1 MRQFFQRLLLP
12 LAVAA
17 VTQTSI
23 VSAEGIRL
31 IGPSGEVQ
39 SSPQFSSEI
48 VRNAASS
55 ANSEPSTFFGPTT
68 EQDTLWSIAT
78 RLKPSAAVTVQQT
91 LLAIYRLNPQAF
103 ENQNI
108 HSLIPGSTLRV
119 PSLSQVSSA
128 TTQEAINIMA
138 AHQARLNQGDVKP
151 AIQPAP
157 IAKPQPVVEAKTQK
171 ATAKVA
177 ETVTVPAMVDTVKPE
192 VEKVEKQIAASDT
205 ELVALEEKNHKLRL
219 MVAQMQS
226 EVDNLKQELGDENRI
241 RSEVEKLLQEE
252 RVKRDEAQ
260 KLAPSAL
267 DQLLSNG
274 WMVGLLAL
282 IPGLLI
288 GLLVLMLLS
297 RRSKSSSTE
306 PTLQPAQTATP
317 EAAIAPVTV
326 GEPEIDGLDDELL
339 LDDDLFGDT
348 DDSEKLFSDEVDS
361 KDEDDIFADLDESD
375 LDFNLEGED
384 GQDPFAGID
393 DDGDLDT
400 EFGSNSGISVNSEEK
415 ALGLEEMERAL
426 DEATHNANDDDDEA
440 AFDLSDD
447 GDMSQAEI
455 ESLLANDGEVEDL
468 ESDAIDQSMLD
479 ELLSGFDQE
488 DDTADDLDFDTLLDD
503 NLDELMSDPI
513 ERELTQTDVKMT
525 SDEDLESLFNSI
537 ESQADLDTLE
547 AEADNFE
554 ETALL
559 DELIDEDVT
568 LDSDSTDLL
577 DELIADEDGLD
588 TLELDEDFDVASDK
602 LLNELLDE
610 SAPEP
615 SEEFDH
621 NSPTLLDEWV
631 EKEEQPV
638 KTENVASESVEEPVL
653 DDGTEFFEEL
663 LEIEQLAQEPTAEF
677 NSDNFKDD
685 LLSSVPEHDPLLEE
699 FNLDDDEESS
709 FEDEA
714 FDFNPEIEGTDSGAA
729 MQPEETPTA
738 VTVPEPIANEFGVP
752 QDDDWLLDEESE
764 STSEIVEDSQ
774 PLSSADFMAELDG
787 AENTEIVESVR
798 DNVSE
803 TTSASDDNDVERDFF
818 AAELDD
824 ESFDFDEL
832 ELAEYSEEDALADA
846 MAQPE
851 LPGEPEVKEQDLAAE
866 LADAQADDEFE
877 FYGLELPEYSEEDA
891 LADAMAQP
899 ELSGEPE
906 AEVKEENLAA
916 EFADA
921 QADDEYELDDL
932 ELPEY
937 SEEDALAEAI
947 AQPELSGEPEAE
959 VKEENLAAEFVDAQA
974 EDEYEFDDLELPEY
988 SEEDALADAIAQ
1000 PELSGEPEVKEQ
1012 DLAAELADVQAE
1024 DESEF
1029 DDLELPEYSEEDALA
1044 DAMAQPEL
1052 SGEPEVKEQDLAA
1065 ELADVQADDEFEFDD
1080 LELPEYS
1087 EEDALADAVT
1097 KPELSGEPEVKEEG
1111 LVADFADAQAE
1122 DELEFDDLELPEY
1135 SEEDALAD
1143 AIAQPELSGEPEVKE
1158 EDLAAEFADAQA
1170 EDEFEFDDLE
1180 LPEYSEEDA
1189 LADAMAQPE
1198 LSGEPEVKEEG
1209 LAADFADAQ
1218 AEDEFEFDDLELPEY
1233 SEEDALADAMAQPE
1247 LSGEPEVKEEGL
1259 AADFADAQA
1268 EDEFEFDDLELPEY
1282 SEEDVLA
1289 DAMAHPE
1296 LSGEPE
1302 VKEEGLAADFADAQ
1316 AEDEL
1321 EFDDLELPEYSE
1333 EDALADS
1340 IASSDTDPERSVP
1353 EAEAGIDFEAMAHQ
1367 EFDEHSLN
1375 SLLDDNEESE
1385 GFSFD
1390 QPIDAQ
1396 TIDSAGMDIDAMLQ
1410 MGGEDWN
1417 GFSLTPDQQAT
1428 IPDEVPEE
1436 ERAVWQSDIQNQQP
1450 EVATENWATQEDLAD
1465 FDPQEKH
1472 FMTIDEL
1479 MAQVEREETAF
1490 NPDDEELK
1498 LDVGLN
1504 EFPDVIGEISDV
1516 DVDSNSEA
1524 AGKLDLAKIYM
1535 EMNDEK
1541 GAVKLLEEAI
1551 VDGSDD
1557 IRQQAKR
1564 LIDVINGRA

>member
-1 MRQFFQRLLLP
+1 M
-12 LAVAA
+12 
-17 VTQTSI
+17 
-23 VSAEGIRL
+23 
-31 IGPSGEVQ
+31 
-39 SSPQFSSEI
+39 
-48 VRNAASS
+48 
-55 ANSEPSTFFGPTT
+55 
-68 EQDTLWSIAT
+68 AT

-119 PSLSQVSSA
+119 PSLAQVNSA

-157 IAKPQPVVEAKTQK
+157 IAKPQPVVEAKTQQ

-832 ELAEYSEEDALADA
+832 ELAED
-846 MAQPE
+846 
-851 LPGEPEVKEQDLAAE
+851 
-866 LADAQADDEFE
+866 
-877 FYGLELPEYSEEDA
+877 
-891 LADAMAQP
+891 
-899 ELSGEPE
+899 
-906 AEVKEENLAA
+906 
-916 EFADA
+916 
-921 QADDEYELDDL
+921 
-932 ELPEY
+932 

-959 VKEENLAAEFVDAQA
+959 VKEENLAAEFADAQA
-974 EDEYEFDDLELPEY
+974 DDEFEL
-988 SEEDALADAIAQ
+988 
-1000 PELSGEPEVKEQ
+1000 
-1012 DLAAELADVQAE
+1012 
-1024 DESEF
+1024 

-1052 SGEPEVKEQDLAA
+1052 SGEPEVKEEGLAA
-1065 ELADVQADDEFEFDD
+1065 DFAGAQAEDEFEFDD
-1080 LELPEYS
+1080 LDLPEYS
-1087 EEDALADAVT
+1087 EEDALADAVA
-1097 KPELSGEPEVKEEG
+1097 K
-1111 LVADFADAQAE
+1111 
-1122 DELEFDDLELPEY
+1122 
-1135 SEEDALAD
+1135 
-1143 AIAQPELSGEPEVKE
+1143 PELSGEPEVKE

-1189 LADAMAQPE
+1189 LADAIAHPELSGEPEVKEQDLAAELADVQAEDESEFDDLELPEYSEEDALADEMVQPELSGESEVEEEGLVADFADAQAEDEFEFDDLELPEYSEEDALADAIAQPE

-1209 LAADFADAQ
+1209 LAADFANAQ
-1218 AEDEFEFDDLELPEY
+1218 AEDEFEFDDLELPEYSEEDALADAMAQPELSDEPEVKEEGLAADFANVQAEDELEFDDLELPEY

-1259 AADFADAQA
+1259 AADFAN
-1268 EDEFEFDDLELPEY
+1268 
-1282 SEEDVLA
+1282 V
-1289 DAMAHPE
+1289 
-1296 LSGEPE
+1296 
-1302 VKEEGLAADFADAQ
+1302 Q

>member
-119 PSLSQVSSA
+119 PSLAQVNSA

-157 IAKPQPVVEAKTQK
+157 IAKPQPVVEAKTQQ

-260 KLAPSAL
+260 KLAPSTL

-317 EAAIAPVTV
+317 EAVVAPVTV

-468 ESDAIDQSMLD
+468 ESEAIDQSMLD

-503 NLDELMSDPI
+503 NLDELMSEPI

-537 ESQADLDTLE
+537 ESQADLDKLE

-738 VTVPEPIANEFGVP
+738 VTVTEPIANEFGVP

-803 TTSASDDNDVERDFF
+803 ATAASDDNDVERDFF

-906 AEVKEENLAA
+906 VKEEGLAA
-916 EFADA
+916 DFADA
-921 QADDEYELDDL
+921 QAEDEFEFDDL
-932 ELPEY
+932 DLPEY
-937 SEEDALAEAI
+937 SEEDTLADAM

-959 VKEENLAAEFVDAQA
+959 VKEENLAAEF
-974 EDEYEFDDLELPEY
+974 
-988 SEEDALADAIAQ
+988 ADA
-1000 PELSGEPEVKEQ
+1000 
-1012 DLAAELADVQAE
+1012 
-1024 DESEF
+1024 
-1029 DDLELPEYSEEDALA
+1029 
-1044 DAMAQPEL
+1044 
-1052 SGEPEVKEQDLAA
+1052 
-1065 ELADVQADDEFEFDD
+1065 QADDEFEFDD

-1170 EDEFEFDDLE
+1170 EDEFEFDDLD

-1282 SEEDVLA
+1282 SEEDALA
-1289 DAMAHPE
+1289 DAIAQPE

-1302 VKEEGLAADFADAQ
+1302 VKEEGLAADFANVQ

-1436 ERAVWQSDIQNQQP
+1436 ERAVWQSDIQSQQP

>member
-1 MRQFFQRLLLP
+1 MR
-12 LAVAA
+12 
-17 VTQTSI
+17 T
-23 VSAEGIRL
+23 
-31 IGPSGEVQ
+31 
-39 SSPQFSSEI
+39 
-48 VRNAASS
+48 AS
-55 ANSEPSTFFGPTT
+55 
-68 EQDTLWSIAT
+68 
-78 RLKPSAAVTVQQT
+78 V
-91 LLAIYRLNPQAF
+91 
-103 ENQNI
+103 
-108 HSLIPGSTLRV
+108 
-119 PSLSQVSSA
+119 
-128 TTQEAINIMA
+128 
-138 AHQARLNQGDVKP
+138 
-151 AIQPAP
+151 
-157 IAKPQPVVEAKTQK
+157 
-171 ATAKVA
+171 
-177 ETVTVPAMVDTVKPE
+177 
-192 VEKVEKQIAASDT
+192 
-205 ELVALEEKNHKLRL
+205 
-219 MVAQMQS
+219 
-226 EVDNLKQELGDENRI
+226 
-241 RSEVEKLLQEE
+241 SEVEKLLQEE

-317 EAAIAPVTV
+317 EAAVAPVTV

-468 ESDAIDQSMLD
+468 KSEAIDQSMLD

-588 TLELDEDFDVASDK
+588 TLELDDDFDVASDK

-615 SEEFDH
+615 IEEFDH

-638 KTENVASESVEEPVL
+638 KTENVASESAEEPVL

-685 LLSSVPEHDPLLEE
+685 LLSAVPEHDPLLEE

-764 STSEIVEDSQ
+764 STSEIVEDNQ
-774 PLSSADFMAELDG
+774 PLSSADFMTELDG

-803 TTSASDDNDVERDFF
+803 ATAASDDNDVERDFF

-832 ELAEYSEEDALADA
+832 ELAEDSEEDALA
-846 MAQPE
+846 QPE
-851 LPGEPEVKEQDLAAE
+851 LSSEPEVKEQDLAAE

-877 FYGLELPEYSEEDA
+877 FDDLELPEYSEEDA
-891 LADAMAQP
+891 LAEAMAQP

-921 QADDEYELDDL
+921 QADDEFEL
-932 ELPEY
+932 
-937 SEEDALAEAI
+937 
-947 AQPELSGEPEAE
+947 
-959 VKEENLAAEFVDAQA
+959 
-974 EDEYEFDDLELPEY
+974 
-988 SEEDALADAIAQ
+988 
-1000 PELSGEPEVKEQ
+1000 
-1012 DLAAELADVQAE
+1012 
-1024 DESEF
+1024 

-1044 DAMAQPEL
+1044 DAMAQPELSGEPEVKEEGLAADFADAQAEDEFEFDDLDLPEYSEEDALADAVAKPEL

-1143 AIAQPELSGEPEVKE
+1143 AMVQPELSGESEIKE
-1158 EDLAAEFADAQA
+1158 EGLAADFADAQA
-1170 EDEFEFDDLE
+1170 EDEFEFDDLD

-1198 LSGEPEVKEEG
+1198 LSGEPEVKEEGLAADFADAQAEDELEFGDLELPEYSEEDALADAMAQPELSGESEAEEEG

-1259 AADFADAQA
+1259 AADFANAQA
-1268 EDEFEFDDLELPEY
+1268 EDEF
-1282 SEEDVLA
+1282 
-1289 DAMAHPE
+1289 
-1296 LSGEPE
+1296 
-1302 VKEEGLAADFADAQ
+1302 
-1316 AEDEL
+1316 

>member
-119 PSLSQVSSA
+119 PSLAQVSSA

-157 IAKPQPVVEAKTQK
+157 IAKPQPVVEAKTQQV
-171 ATAKVA
+171 TAKVA
-177 ETVTVPAMVDTVKPE
+177 ETVTAPAMVDTVKPE

-317 EAAIAPVTV
+317 EAAVAPVTV

-851 LPGEPEVKEQDLAAE
+851 LSGEPEVKEEGLAADF
-866 LADAQADDEFE
+866 ADVQAEDEFE
-877 FYGLELPEYSEEDA
+877 FDDLELPEYSEEDA

-916 EFADA
+916 EFVGAHA
-921 QADDEYELDDL
+921 EDEFELDDL

-959 VKEENLAAEFVDAQA
+959 VKEENLAAEFADAQA
-974 EDEYEFDDLELPEY
+974 EDEFEFDDLELPEY

-1000 PELSGEPEVKEQ
+1000 PELSGEPEAEVKEEN
-1012 DLAAELADVQAE
+1012 LAAEFADAQPE
-1024 DESEF
+1024 DEYEF

-1065 ELADVQADDEFEFDD
+1065 ELAD
-1080 LELPEYS
+1080 
-1087 EEDALADAVT
+1087 
-1097 KPELSGEPEVKEEG
+1097 
-1111 LVADFADAQAE
+1111 
-1122 DELEFDDLELPEY
+1122 
-1135 SEEDALAD
+1135 
-1143 AIAQPELSGEPEVKE
+1143 
-1158 EDLAAEFADAQA
+1158 AQA

-1198 LSGEPEVKEEG
+1198 LSGESEVKEEG

-1218 AEDEFEFDDLELPEY
+1218 AEDEFEFDDLDLPEY

-1259 AADFADAQA
+1259 AADFAN
-1268 EDEFEFDDLELPEY
+1268 
-1282 SEEDVLA
+1282 V
-1289 DAMAHPE
+1289 
-1296 LSGEPE
+1296 
-1302 VKEEGLAADFADAQ
+1302 Q

-1367 EFDEHSLN
+1367 EFDERSLN
-1375 SLLDDNEESE
+1375 SLLDENEESE

-1390 QPIDAQ
+1390 QPIDSQ

>member
-119 PSLSQVSSA
+119 PSLAQVSSA

-138 AHQARLNQGDVKP
+138 AHQARLNQGEVKP

-157 IAKPQPVVEAKTQK
+157 IAKPQPVVEAKTQQ

-177 ETVTVPAMVDTVKPE
+177 ETVTAPAMVDTVKPE

-306 PTLQPAQTATP
+306 PTLQPAQTTTP
-317 EAAIAPVTV
+317 EAAVAPVTV

-455 ESLLANDGEVEDL
+455 ESLIANDGEVEDL

-537 ESQADLDTLE
+537 ESQADLETLE

-588 TLELDEDFDVASDK
+588 TLELDDDFDVASDK

-610 SAPEP
+610 SAPEL

-699 FNLDDDEESS
+699 FNLDDDEESA

-714 FDFNPEIEGTDSGAA
+714 FDFNPEIEGTDSGAE

-752 QDDDWLLDEESE
+752 QDDDWLLDEDSE

-832 ELAEYSEEDALADA
+832 ELAEDSEEDALA
-846 MAQPE
+846 E
-851 LPGEPEVKEQDLAAE
+851 
-866 LADAQADDEFE
+866 
-877 FYGLELPEYSEEDA
+877 
-891 LADAMAQP
+891 AMAQP

-916 EFADA
+916 ELAD
-921 QADDEYELDDL
+921 
-932 ELPEY
+932 
-937 SEEDALAEAI
+937 
-947 AQPELSGEPEAE
+947 
-959 VKEENLAAEFVDAQA
+959 VQA
-974 EDEYEFDDLELPEY
+974 EDEFEFDDLELPEY

-1000 PELSGEPEVKEQ
+1000 PELSGEPEAEVKEEN
-1012 DLAAELADVQAE
+1012 LAAEFADVQAE
-1024 DESEF
+1024 DEYEF
-1029 DDLELPEYSEEDALA
+1029 DDLELPEYSEEDVLA
-1044 DAMAQPEL
+1044 DAIAQPEL
-1052 SGEPEVKEQDLAA
+1052 SGEPEA
-1065 ELADVQADDEFEFDD
+1065 
-1080 LELPEYS
+1080 
-1087 EEDALADAVT
+1087 
-1097 KPELSGEPEVKEEG
+1097 EVKEEN
-1111 LVADFADAQAE
+1111 LASEFADAQAE
-1122 DELEFDDLELPEY
+1122 DEFEFGDLELPEY

-1143 AIAQPELSGEPEVKE
+1143 AIAQPELSGEPEAEVKE
-1158 EDLAAEFADAQA
+1158 ENLAAEFAGAQAEDEFEFDDLDLPEYSEEDALADAIAQPELSGEPKVKEQDLAAELDDVQAEDEFEFDDLELPEYSEEDALADAVTQPELSGEPEVKEQDLAAELADAQA

-1209 LAADFADAQ
+1209 LAADFAN
-1218 AEDEFEFDDLELPEY
+1218 
-1233 SEEDALADAMAQPE
+1233 
-1247 LSGEPEVKEEGL
+1247 V
-1259 AADFADAQA
+1259 
-1268 EDEFEFDDLELPEY
+1268 
-1282 SEEDVLA
+1282 
-1289 DAMAHPE
+1289 
-1296 LSGEPE
+1296 
-1302 VKEEGLAADFADAQ
+1302 Q

-1340 IASSDTDPERSVP
+1340 IASSDTEPERSVP

-1367 EFDEHSLN
+1367 EFDERSLN
-1375 SLLDDNEESE
+1375 SLLDENEENE

-1479 MAQVEREETAF
+1479 MAQVEREDTAF

>member
-119 PSLSQVSSA
+119 PSLAQVNSA

-157 IAKPQPVVEAKTQK
+157 IAKPQPVVEAKTQQ

-177 ETVTVPAMVDTVKPE
+177 EAVTVPAMVDTVKPE

-851 LPGEPEVKEQDLAAE
+851 LSGEPEAEVKEENLAAE
-866 LADAQADDEFE
+866 FADAQADDEFE
-877 FYGLELPEYSEEDA
+877 FDDLDLPEYSEEDT

-937 SEEDALAEAI
+937 SEEDALA
-947 AQPELSGEPEAE
+947 
-959 VKEENLAAEFVDAQA
+959 
-974 EDEYEFDDLELPEY
+974 
-988 SEEDALADAIAQ
+988 
-1000 PELSGEPEVKEQ
+1000 
-1012 DLAAELADVQAE
+1012 
-1024 DESEF
+1024 
-1029 DDLELPEYSEEDALA
+1029 

-1065 ELADVQADDEFEFDD
+1065 EFVGAQADDEFEFDD
-1080 LELPEYS
+1080 LDLPEYS

-1247 LSGEPEVKEEGL
+1247 LSDEPEVKEEGL
-1259 AADFADAQA
+1259 TADFANVQA
-1268 EDEFEFDDLELPEY
+1268 EDELEFDDLELPEY
-1282 SEEDVLA
+1282 SEEDALA
-1289 DAMAHPE
+1289 DAMAQPE

-1302 VKEEGLAADFADAQ
+1302 VKEEGLAADFANVQ